1 MSLAHS
7 GQTWQ
12 SWQTWITLA
21 IGLLALAYL
30 VRRWWPGRGAAHL
43 AQSGTHCGT
52 GTPGTPTASSSAS
65 GACQSCSGGCGSG
78 PATPSRTHR
87 ATAHAVP
94 GAEAV
99 HWHPPRQAK
108 H

>member
-30 VRRWWPGRGAAHL
+30 VRRWWPRRGAAHL
-43 AQSGTHCGT
+43 AQGGTHCGT
-52 GTPGTPTASSSAS
+52 GTPTASGSALASS
-65 GACQSCSGGCGSG
+65 ACQSCSGGCGSG
-78 PATPSRTHR
+78 PPAVRGEPR
-87 ATAHAVP
+87 VP
-94 GAEAV
+94 GV
-99 HWHPPRQAK
+99 
-108 H
+108 